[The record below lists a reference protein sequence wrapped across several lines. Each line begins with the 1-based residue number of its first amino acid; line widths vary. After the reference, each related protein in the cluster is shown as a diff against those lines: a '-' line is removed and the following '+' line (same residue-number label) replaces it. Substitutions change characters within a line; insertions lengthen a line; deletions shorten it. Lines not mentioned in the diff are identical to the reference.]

1 MNVDQDSVKKN
12 PGCCPVERL
21 LGVVSGQ
28 WTAYLLWVLHENGPQ
43 RFGALQKLVPGI
55 STKVLT
61 ERLRMLEAAGL
72 LHRAQAATIPPQVTY
87 SMTPRGLELR
97 ALMKGI
103 GEVARR
109 WDAEGWTPPPR

>member
-1 MNVDQDSVKKN
+1 MKAERALHEKN
-12 PGCCPVERL
+12 LNCCPVERL
-21 LGVVSGQ
+21 LSVVSGQ

-43 RFGALQKLVPGI
+43 RFGALQRLVPGI

-72 LHRAQAATIPPQVTY
+72 LDREQAATIPPQVTY
-87 SMTPRGLELR
+87 SLTERGLELR
-97 ALMKGI
+97 VLMNGL

-109 WDAEGWTPPPR
+109 WDAEGWRPPAR